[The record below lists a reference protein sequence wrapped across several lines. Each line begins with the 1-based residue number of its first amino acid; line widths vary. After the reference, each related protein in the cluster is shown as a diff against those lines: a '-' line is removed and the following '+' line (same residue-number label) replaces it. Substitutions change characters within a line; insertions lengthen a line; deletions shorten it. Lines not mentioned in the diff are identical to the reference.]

1 MSSYAQEVTSRHVGL
16 VNIAGFYVKI
26 GLEKKREYE
35 GKEIAS
41 AGLVEIPLSR
51 PWDYGKLNHEITE
64 RASLSL
70 SDSKQE
76 SSPKPCLGGWNNK
89 ML

>member
-1 MSSYAQEVTSRHVGL
+1 MSSYAQEVTSKHVGL

-51 PWDYGKLNHEITE
+51 PWD
-64 RASLSL
+64 
-70 SDSKQE
+70 
-76 SSPKPCLGGWNNK
+76 
-89 ML
+89 